1 MRQESEEQ
9 MLERALSVMKTAL
22 ERMQFG
28 TLTLVFQDGR
38 PIQLDKQE
46 KIRLEQAAAKN
57 PAQNSDAWQSGVR
70 QAAKGLAYGQ
80 IQLRV
85 QNGRISQLERTDKQ
99 RFAEWEGVYGEGI

>member
-9 MLERALSVMKTAL
+9 MLERALAAMKTAL

>member
-1 MRQESEEQ
+1 MRQESAEQ
-9 MLERALSVMKTAL
+9 ALERALSTMKTAL

-46 KIRLEQAAAKN
+46 KIRLEQAATVTLK
-57 PAQNSDAWQSGVR
+57 QTGQAWQSGVR

-80 IQLRV
+80 IQLRI